1 MKKLIATTIIS
12 TFLIIAVTGAV
23 SFSGIIKFSSYN
35 PKNISQFLKDDLNK
49 KELTLGSPVFIRIFK
64 ESKALEIWVQN
75 NNQTYQLYNT
85 YPICNYS
92 GNLGPKLKEGDKQAP
107 EGFYK
112 VTKSQMNPN
121 STYHLS
127 FNLGYPNKYDKA
139 HDRTGSYLMVHGN
152 CVSIGCYAMTDEK
165 IEEIYTMVDKAL
177 DGGQKYVPVHI
188 FPFKM
193 TDNNLKQHSG
203 SKWYSFWLNLKEG
216 YDLFESNK
224 NVPNVE
230 VKDKKYIVKL

>member
-1 MKKLIATTIIS
+1 
-12 TFLIIAVTGAV
+12 
-23 SFSGIIKFSSYN
+23 
-35 PKNISQFLKDDLNK
+35 
-49 KELTLGSPVFIRIFK
+49 
-64 ESKALEIWVQN
+64 
-75 NNQTYQLYNT
+75 
-85 YPICNYS
+85 
-92 GNLGPKLKEGDKQAP
+92 
-107 EGFYK
+107 
-112 VTKSQMNPN
+112 MNPN